1 MQSSL
6 KNKPSYTFKKASFLK
21 RLASFY
27 LATILIIFLSYL
39 FSYLMTEMGILGFT
53 LYSKSFWTLFTTL
66 IFLGF
71 LTDEFFK
78 AILTFNLAYLIL
90 GLRLVDERDF
100 TSIGFSRALFR
111 TAFAFLSFLF
121 GGLGFIAIL
130 FNREKLSMHDMLVHS
145 NVVDLSDNLF
155 TRIISALSS
164 FLIALPGV
172 LVTISFLFV
181 VISSPLFLWSSVK
194 DYENQKTIEL
204 AEWFDKPRSQ
214 YSISLHED
222 AEHHKITF
230 LITDTG
236 AYHDNFKV
244 LPNYQESTVDIK
256 SFDIKSNLK
265 KIKFDLKKFL
275 DSRDFLKS
283 FYLKFDKIV
292 FKTTANYDL
301 SIRNPKFFLAYENVI
316 GDDLLSTFDYNLVE
330 QEDKLDLTISNNL
343 GSILKDAKLSYL
355 LKSEYIKS
363 VYYIDSQW
371 TKFLYDLDINE
382 KAALMPESKKLSNKV
397 RIIIDPDN
405 GYIKQFDIIHPGEN
419 TLFNRITNR
428 FLNDLQ
434 FKILDPKDL
443 SPEDVENNILDI
455 TLVYKEVI

>member
-21 RLASFY
+21 RLAAFY
-27 LATILIIFLSYL
+27 LATVLIIFLSYL
-39 FSYLMTEMGILGFT
+39 FSYLITEMGFTGFK
-53 LYSKSFWTLFTTL
+53 LYSKPFWTLFTSL

-78 AILTFNLAYLIL
+78 AILTFNLAYFIL

-100 TSIGFSRALFR
+100 ESIGFTRALMR
-111 TAFAFLSFLF
+111 TIFAFVTFLF

-164 FLIALPGV
+164 FFIALPGV
-172 LVTISFLFV
+172 LVTLSFLFILV
-181 VISSPLFLWSSVK
+181 SSPLFLWSSVK

-204 AEWFDKPRSQ
+204 AEWYDKPRSQ

-236 AYHDNFKV
+236 SYHDNFKV

-256 SFDIKSNLK
+256 TFDIKSNLK
-265 KIKFDLKKFL
+265 KVKFDLKKFL
-275 DSRDFLKS
+275 DTRDFLKS

-316 GDDLLSTFDYNLVE
+316 GNDLLSTFDYNLVE
-330 QEDKLDLTISNNL
+330 QEDKLNLTISNNL
-343 GSILKDAKLSYL
+343 SSILKNRELSFL

-382 KAALMPESKKLSNKV
+382 KAKLISESNKLSNNVK
-397 RIIIDPDN
+397 IIVDLES

-428 FLNDLQ
+428 FLDDLQ
-434 FKILDPKDL
+434 FRILEPKDL
-443 SPEDVENNILDI
+443 SPEDIENNILDI
-455 TLVYKEVI
+455 TLVYKEII